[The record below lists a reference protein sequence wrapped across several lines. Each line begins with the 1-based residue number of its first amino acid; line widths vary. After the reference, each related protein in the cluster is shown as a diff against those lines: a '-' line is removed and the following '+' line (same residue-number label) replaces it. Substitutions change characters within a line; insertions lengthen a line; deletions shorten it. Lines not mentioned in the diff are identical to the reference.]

1 MFADKETTIS
11 NKENVIF
18 DPQLVKSLAEVV
30 LEDASIKTQMERL
43 RFQQFSP
50 PHTGFIPETIA
61 PELSEEET
69 KSWFKSQDQKK
80 QDFFDNMTEEEK
92 NRIATQQTLYNS
104 SLNFII
110 PQVITSLELLK
121 DNKYGLGDVFMAE
134 IQGLE
139 PSSQKMIEIMKSKGV
154 NVSEFPDQQEGFDGE
169 NNHGEA
175 RFIGD
180 TWTAKFNNVA
190 LSEPVEVLHELVAIE
205 CFDIYIR
212 NTPSL
217 KDTLALLPVGLIL
230 LSNGRSFKD
239 SIARGQYKSK
249 DMLII
254 LIIEA
259 AFDLIS
265 KLSKDHIFVKEFSES
280 ISPEE
285 AK

>member
-43 RFQQFSP
+43 GFQQFSP
-50 PHTGFIPETIA
+50 PHTGFIAETIA